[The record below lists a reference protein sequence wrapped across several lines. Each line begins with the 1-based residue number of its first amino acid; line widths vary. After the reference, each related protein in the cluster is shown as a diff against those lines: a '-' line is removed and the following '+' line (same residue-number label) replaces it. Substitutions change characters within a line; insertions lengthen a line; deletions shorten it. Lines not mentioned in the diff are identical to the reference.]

1 MRKTILSLLLEQSNY
16 KSSKVRNQVIKIF
29 LFLLIIN
36 TTCFAQ
42 QNSNIPK
49 CEKLYHE
56 NPQEIVIYR
65 SDSLFLCGEY
75 ENAKQFN
82 LNNLNDTSL
91 GQYYLYR
98 SVYRLANS
106 YSKLGEIDSAFYYL
120 NILVNNSC
128 DDRIIFVDKNFDT
141 LRTYEKQWNDLKQ
154 KIEHGFIENIG
165 IIKDTNLAI
174 ELFYLGIL
182 DQKYRVYLPSLGQ
195 YSKEDGKKYLENE
208 EYLGEKYQKILK
220 EKGLPTL
227 SMVGK
232 FSSIQFFLM
241 IQHSMDKSKY
251 YKLVKKAWKKGDY
264 DSVSYAMLTDRV
276 LMEDDKKQIY
286 GTQFTKRSDDK
297 KYSDKFVLWPVEDF
311 KNVNKRRKE
320 MGFTSTV
327 EEYAKRFPDSIIP
340 EEYYK

>member
-1 MRKTILSLLLEQSNY
+1 MKKLTSIILFALLLC
-16 KSSKVRNQVIKIF
+16 
-29 LFLLIIN
+29 
-36 TTCFAQ
+36 TTNLSFAQ
-42 QNSNIPK
+42 KNSNISK
-49 CEKLYHE
+49 CEKLYHK
-56 NPQEIVIYR
+56 NPQEIVVYK
-65 SDSLFLCGEY
+65 SDSLFLLGEY
-75 ENAKQFN
+75 ENSKEFN
-82 LNNLNDTSL
+82 LNNINDTSL

-141 LRTYEKQWNDLKQ
+141 LRAYEKQWNDLKQ
-154 KIEHGFIENIG
+154 KIKNSFVENIG
-165 IIKDTNLAI
+165 TIKDTNLAI

-195 YSKEDGKKYLENE
+195 YSKEDGKKYIENE
-208 EYLGEKYQKILK
+208 EYLGEKYQKIIK
-220 EKGLPTL
+220 ENGLPTI

-241 IQHSMDKSKY
+241 IQHSMDKRKY
-251 YKLVKKAWKKGDY
+251 YKLVKKAWEKGDY

-276 LMEDDKKQIY
+276 LMERDKKQIY
-286 GTQFTKRSDDK
+286 GTQLSSRSDEK
-297 KYSDKFVLWPVEDF
+297 KYPCKLILWPVKDF

-327 EEYAKRFPDSIIP
+327 EEYVKFFSNGFIP

>member
-1 MRKTILSLLLEQSNY
+1 MRKIILSLLLILFVSNF
-16 KSSKVRNQVIKIF
+16 S
-29 LFLLIIN
+29 
-36 TTCFAQ
+36 FAQ
-42 QNSNIPK
+42 KNSNIPK
-49 CEKLYHE
+49 CEKLYHK
-56 NPQEIVIYR
+56 NPQEIVVYK
-65 SDSLFLCGEY
+65 SDSLFLLGEY
-75 ENAKQFN
+75 ENSKEFN
-82 LNNLNDTSL
+82 LNNINDTSL

-141 LRTYEKQWNDLKQ
+141 LRAYEKQWNDLKQ
-154 KIEHGFIENIG
+154 KIKNSFVENIG
-165 IIKDTNLAI
+165 TIKDTNLAI

-195 YSKEDGKKYLENE
+195 YSKEDGKKYIENE
-208 EYLGEKYQKILK
+208 EYLGEKYQKIIK
-220 EKGLPTL
+220 ETGLPTL

-241 IQHSMDKSKY
+241 IQHSMDKRKY
-251 YKLVKKAWKKGDY
+251 YKLVKKAWGKGDY

-276 LMEDDKKQIY
+276 LMERDKKQIY
-286 GTQFTKRSDDK
+286 GTQLSSRSDEK
-297 KYSDKFVLWPVEDF
+297 KYPGKLILYPVKDF
-311 KNVNKRRKE
+311 KNVNKRRKK
-320 MGFTSTV
+320 MGFKETV
-327 EEYAKRFPDSIIP
+327 EEYVKFFSNGFIP